1 MGDDKQTTEH
11 TIKVTV
17 WLPSGQKTPDVC
29 LDTPSVHAKINQR
42 NMPSTHKKVIVRK
55 LGRDS
60 AGGYVAP
67 NYIVGDKLELLNPS
81 GKVVL
86 IDLREIKSVD
96 FVRDFNDAG
105 SPPRK
110 TFTTRPRTEG
120 LWVRLK
126 FIDNDV
132 VEGMMPNDLS
142 QVLPEG
148 YLITP
153 PDTRGNI
160 QRIFVPKTALEE
172 ISVLSVIGHPQ
183 ARRKR
188 AEDVQQVALFNE

>member
-1 MGDDKQTTEH
+1 
-11 TIKVTV
+11 
-17 WLPSGQKTPDVC
+17 
-29 LDTPSVHAKINQR
+29 
-42 NMPSTHKKVIVRK
+42 MPSTHKKVIVRK

-60 AGGYVAP
+60 AVGYVSP
-67 NYIVGDKLELLNPS
+67 SYIVEGKLELLNPS
-81 GKVVL
+81 GKVVS

-96 FVRDFNDAG
+96 FVRDFNDAA
-105 SPPRK
+105 SPARK
-110 TFTTRPRTEG
+110 TFTSRPRTEG

-132 VEGMMPNDLS
+132 VEGMMPNDLN

-153 PDTRGNI
+153 PDTRANI
-160 QRIFVPKTALEE
+160 QRIFVPRTALEE
-172 ISVLSVIGHPQ
+172 ISVLAVIGHPR

-188 AEDVQQVALFNE
+188 AEDAQQVALFNEP

>member
-1 MGDDKQTTEH
+1 
-11 TIKVTV
+11 
-17 WLPSGQKTPDVC
+17 
-29 LDTPSVHAKINQR
+29 
-42 NMPSTHKKVIVRK
+42 MPSTHKKVIVRK

-60 AGGYVAP
+60 AGGYVSA
-67 NYIVGDKLELLNPS
+67 NYIVDGKLELLNPS

-105 SPPRK
+105 SSARK
-110 TFTTRPRTEG
+110 TFTSRPRTEG

-132 VEGMMPNDLS
+132 VEGMMPNDLN
-142 QVLPEG
+142 QVLAEG

-153 PDTRGNI
+153 PDTRGNL

-172 ISVLSVIGHPQ
+172 ISVLAVIGHPQ

-188 AEDVQQVALFNE
+188 AEDIQQVALFNEP